1 MKVIFI
7 KDVAKIGRKYQTKE
21 VSNGYAQNF
30 LFPHKYAIAATPE
43 NVKKVADLKNTY
55 DAELK
60 IQHDLL
66 MKNLKAISEVTLKI
80 TSKANDKGHLFS
92 GIHKEQISK
101 ELHAQA
107 HIEMPANLILLD
119 KPLKEVGMH
128 KVKVGE
134 GDKVAVLNLE
144 IVAGE

>member
-7 KDVAKIGRKYQTKE
+7 KDVAKIGKKYQTKE

-66 MKNLKAISEVTLKI
+66 VKNLKAIEGITLKI
-80 TSKANDKGHLFS
+80 TAKANEKGHLFS
-92 GIHKEQISK
+92 GVHKEQISQ

-107 HIEMPANLILLD
+107 HIEMPASMILLD
-119 KPLKEVGMH
+119 KPIKEVGMH

-134 GDKVAVLNLE
+134 ASNTTVLNLE
-144 IVAGE
+144 IVSG